1 MSLPEAVSLVL
12 IYPFTYF
19 MRAASVIEF
28 VFIFEIKK
36 VLVIIS
42 LLEKIFTFEYR
53 GK

>member
-1 MSLPEAVSLVL
+1 
-12 IYPFTYF
+12 

-42 LLEKIFTFEYR
+42 VTGKNIFTFEYR